1 MDEEKRRL
9 KDQSWY
15 PNLIVACAAVTL
27 HFAMTHFKSLYGVLF
42 TLGGYLYPLI
52 VGAVIAYLVNPLM
65 KWYQNFVFQKVKQ
78 ESVRKGCS
86 VASAVLSIWLALLIL
101 LNTLVPQLVSS
112 VTTFVSN
119 LDIYTAA
126 LKEWLKGCGSLRLY
140 AQLQGILDSS
150 QNLIDRA
157 TSFISNNSG
166 EILSMT
172 ASIGSHISAWL
183 IGAIFAIYFLSEK
196 DKLKTGAARLLKAIL
211 KQERYSKALPFL
223 QKCDEILSR
232 YIIFSLLDGTIVGI
246 VNAVAMTIMGMPYVG
261 LVSVIVGVTN
271 LIPTFGPIIGA
282 VIGAFILLLVNPT
295 DVIGFLILTLV
306 LQTVDGYIIKPKLF
320 GDTFGVSG
328 LWILAA
334 VVVGGR
340 VFGVIGILLAIPSM
354 AILDYLYHE
363 WFLPRLEKG

>member
-1 MDEEKRRL
+1 
-9 KDQSWY
+9 
-15 PNLIVACAAVTL
+15 
-27 HFAMTHFKSLYGVLF
+27 
-42 TLGGYLYPLI
+42 
-52 VGAVIAYLVNPLM
+52 
-65 KWYQNFVFQKVKQ
+65 
-78 ESVRKGCS
+78 
-86 VASAVLSIWLALLIL
+86 
-101 LNTLVPQLVSS
+101 
-112 VTTFVSN
+112 
-119 LDIYTAA
+119 
-126 LKEWLKGCGSLRLY
+126 
-140 AQLQGILDSS
+140 
-150 QNLIDRA
+150 
-157 TSFISNNSG
+157 
-166 EILSMT
+166 MT